1 LLTGINA
8 QYPALA
14 LTKYTLSGE
23 KMRYLIIAL
32 SILLCPAISVHGQIS
47 VDVEVP
53 GVNVGINMQSYPELV
68 PVPGYPVYYAP
79 QANSNY
85 FFYDGLYWVYQQDNW
100 YSSSWYNGP
109 WQSVGPMDVPPFV
122 LRIPVRYY
130 REPPEYFRGWSANA
144 PPHWSEHWGRNWEA
158 RRSGWDQWDRR
169 AVPRA
174 APPPDYQ
181 RQYSGDRYPRT
192 GEQQYAIRSANYR
205 YQPRDAVTR
214 QDYQQQGNPGSSR
227 AGPQQQ
233 APMQRSSTQELHSQA
248 NQQQLEQRQQ
258 LHSQPNQQ
266 QLEQRQQPHPQPDQQ
281 QLEQR
286 QQLHAQ
292 PDQQQLQQR
301 QQRQPEHVAQQAPPS
316 QPMHQAQSM
325 QPPSQMQRAQTA
337 PQERGRENKAGAP
350 DKRGENQDEGRS
362 QNHQ

>member
-1 LLTGINA
+1 MYAAGPTGTGNSCNKKV
-8 QYPALA
+8 PALA
-14 LTKYTLSGE
+14 LKKYTLSGA

-32 SILLCPAISVHGQIS
+32 SILLCPAISVRGQIS

-53 GVNVGINMQSYPELV
+53 GVNIGINMPSYPELV

-79 QANSNY
+79 RANSNY

-100 YSSSWYNGP
+100 YSSNWYNGP

-122 LRIPVRYY
+122 LRIPVGYY
-130 REPPEYFRGWSANA
+130 REPPAYFRGWRANA

-205 YQPRDAVTR
+205 YQPGDAVTR
-214 QDYQQQGNPGSSR
+214 QDYQQQGNPGSPR

-233 APMQRSSTQELHSQA
+233 APMQRSSTPELHSQ
-248 NQQQLEQRQQ
+248 
-258 LHSQPNQQ
+258 
-266 QLEQRQQPHPQPDQQ
+266 PD
-281 QLEQR
+281 R
-286 QQLHAQ
+286 
-292 PDQQQLQQR
+292 QQLQQR
-301 QQRQPEHVAQQAPPS
+301 QQQLQLQPRQQQQQRQPEHVVQQAPPS

-325 QPPSQMQRAQTA
+325 QPSSQMQRAQMA
-337 PQERGRENKAGAP
+337 PQERGRENKAGEP
-350 DKRGENQDEGRS
+350 DKRGENQDGGRS
-362 QNHQ
+362 QNRQ